1 MKFAQFSKYLEKLES
16 VSSRLEITKILAD
29 FIGNLTPQET
39 ISAIFLTLGTI
50 GPRYEAVEF
59 GVSDKLMMRIIARA
73 YSTELIEVLKLFKA
87 NGDLGSVAQEL
98 SAKRRGQNE
107 KLSVGEIFEKLGELA
122 GASGQGSVER
132 KINLGADLLQSLD
145 PLSVRFVVRIPL
157 GTMRLGFSEKTV
169 LEALAALRA
178 GGEISFAKGSTSRA
192 IKEALERKYNAYP
205 NIGEIA
211 TRFVEK
217 GLDGLRSIK
226 VKVGAP
232 IEPQLC
238 ARLET
243 AAEMVKR
250 VGDSEGRVAAEYKYD
265 GMRLQAHLDRSAQ
278 NQKSQPKAG
287 PPRAEKI
294 SSPGGSASGGKN
306 QNLALEGF
314 ANDVVADPRVRMYT
328 RNFEQMQSV
337 FPDLTVA
344 LIESVKAQTAI
355 IDGEA
360 VGVDLKTGKFI
371 PFQETIQRKR
381 KYNIEEMVKKIP
393 VKYFAFDILYKDGED
408 LMELPYL
415 KRREILNA
423 TISKNEKIFISQSIT
438 VNNPTELQDYFKEAK
453 NKGLEGLI
461 VKNTQSSYEAGNR
474 GFSWVK
480 FKREET
486 GSLTDTIDCVVLG
499 YYKGTGKRSDFGIGA
514 LLVGILDDK
523 NDKFLT
529 IAKIGTGLTDEEWVK
544 IKNQISKIKIQKV
557 PGNIEISKE
566 LIPDVLCVPEIVV
579 QIRADEISVSPAHSS
594 GYALRFPRM
603 MGYRTDK
610 SSEQA
615 TSLTELRQLY
625 KMQEKK

>member
-1 MKFAQFSKYLEKLES
+1 MKFAQFSKYLEKLEA

-29 FIGNLTPQET
+29 LINNLTPQET
-39 ISAIFLTLGTI
+39 SSAIFLSLGTI
-50 GPRYEAVEF
+50 GPRYDAVEF
-59 GVSDKLMMRIIARA
+59 GISDRLMMRVIARA
-73 YSTELIEVLKLFKA
+73 YLTPLPEVLKIFKA
-87 NGDLGSVAQEL
+87 SGDLGSVAQGLRTQNLEL
-98 SAKRRGQNE
+98 RTKPATVSE
-107 KLSVGEIFEKLGELA
+107 VFEKLKELA
-122 GASGQGSVER
+122 EDSGQGSVER
-132 KINLGADLLQSLD
+132 KISLGADLLQSLD
-145 PLSVRFVVRIPL
+145 PVSARFVVRIPL

-169 LEALAALRA
+169 LEALAALSA
-178 GGEISFAKGSTSRA
+178 GGEVSFAKGSKSRE

-205 NIGEIA
+205 DIGEIA

-243 AAEMVKR
+243 AAEMVKK
-250 VGDSEGRVAAEYKYD
+250 VGDDTGHVAAEYKYD
-265 GMRLQAHLDRSAQ
+265 GMRLQVHIDRGVKEQSAEGRVQ
-278 NQKSQPKAG
+278 SL
-287 PPRAEKI
+287 
-294 SSPGGSASGGKN
+294 SF
-306 QNLALEGF
+306 EGF
-314 ANDVVADPRVRMYT
+314 ADDAAEDSRVRMYT

-337 FPDLTVA
+337 FPDLTSE
-344 LIESVKAQTAI
+344 LITAVKAQTVI

-360 VGVDLKTGKFI
+360 VGVDPKTGKYI

-381 KYNIEEMVKKIP
+381 KYNIEEMIKKIP

-408 LMELPYL
+408 LMGLSYL

-423 TISKNEKIFISQSIT
+423 TISKNEKILISQSFT
-438 VNNPTELQDYFKEAK
+438 VNNPGQLQDYFKEAK

-461 VKNTQSSYEAGNR
+461 VKKLESRYEAGNR

-499 YYKGTGKRSDFGIGA
+499 YYKGTGKRADFGIGA
-514 LLVGILDDK
+514 LLVGIFDDK

-529 IAKIGTGLTDEEWVK
+529 IAKIGTGLTDKEWVT
-544 IKNQISKIKIQKV
+544 IKNQMLKIKTKEAPKNV
-557 PGNIEISKE
+557 EIRKE
-566 LIPDVLCVPEIVV
+566 LMPDVLVRPGIVV

-603 MGYRTDK
+603 MGYRADK
-610 SSEQA
+610 SAEQS
-615 TSLTELRQLY
+615 TTLTELRQLY
-625 KMQEKK
+625 KLQEKK

>member
-16 VSSRLEITKILAD
+16 VSSRLKITKILSD
-29 FIGNLTPQET
+29 LISNLTPQEMSST
-39 ISAIFLTLGTI
+39 IFLILGTI

-59 GVSDKLMMRIIARA
+59 GISNKLMMRIIARA
-73 YSTELIEVLKLFKA
+73 YSTQLSEVLKIFKA
-87 NGDLGSVAQEL
+87 SGDLGSVAQEL
-98 SAKRRGQNE
+98 RIKSQELRIKGLGLEEVYE
-107 KLSVGEIFEKLGELA
+107 KLKEVA
-122 GASGQGSVER
+122 QASGVGSVET
-132 KINLGADLLQSLD
+132 KISLMADLLQQLD
-145 PLSVRFVVRIPL
+145 PISARFVVRIPL

-169 LEALAALRA
+169 LEALAARLA
-178 GGEISFAKGSTSRA
+178 GGEVSFAKGSKSRE
-192 IKEALERKYNAYP
+192 IKEALERKYSAYP

-211 TRFVEK
+211 SRFTEK

-243 AAEMVKR
+243 AAEMVKK
-250 VGDSEGRVAAEYKYD
+250 VGDRISRVVGEYKYD
-265 GMRLQAHLDRSAQ
+265 GMRLQVHLDRKTKGQSA
-278 NQKSQPKAG
+278 KSKGQ
-287 PPRAEKI
+287 
-294 SSPGGSASGGKN
+294 S
-306 QNLALEGF
+306 LTFEGF
-314 ANDVVADPRVRMYT
+314 VEETREDPRVKMFT

-337 FPDLTVA
+337 FPDLTVE
-344 LIESVKAQTAI
+344 LIEAVKAQTAI

-360 VGVDLKTGKFI
+360 VGVDPKTGKFI

-381 KYNIEEMVKKIP
+381 KYNIEEMIKKIP
-393 VKYFAFDILYKDGED
+393 VEYFAFDILYKDGED

-415 KRREILNA
+415 KRREILKA
-423 TISKNEKIFISQSIT
+423 TISKNEKILISQSFT
-438 VNNPTELQDYFKEAK
+438 TSNPGQLQDYFKEAK

-461 VKNTQSSYEAGNR
+461 VKNPDSPYEAGNR

-523 NDKFLT
+523 NNKFLT
-529 IAKIGTGLTDEEWVK
+529 IAKIGTGLTDEEWRGLKVK
-544 IKNQISKIKIQKV
+544 SQKLKV
-557 PGNIEISKE
+557 KSAPMNVEIPKG
-566 LIPDVLCVPEIVV
+566 LLPDVLTRPEIVV
-579 QIRADEISVSPAHSS
+579 QIRADEITISPSHSS

-603 MGYRTDK
+603 MGYRRDK
-610 SSEQA
+610 SATQA
-615 TSLTELRQLY
+615 TTLTEVRKLHRL
-625 KMQEKK
+625 QEKK